1 MVASA
6 PGEASGKI
14 WSRTSPRSED
24 DAEALGA
31 FAEGNVSVRTA
42 ATSDAGTGE
51 FCGCVAVFF
60 SAAAFSALRAPDA
73 GDDFATG
80 GFSLRTGCST
90 RFCGAVVVAVVFG
103 TEGEE
108 SGRVRRVFCGA
119 MLP

>member
-80 GFSLRTGCST
+80 GVFLRKGWSTGF
-90 RFCGAVVVAVVFG
+90 RRGGGWGAS
-103 TEGEE
+103 
-108 SGRVRRVFCGA
+108 SGGVGKE
-119 MLP
+119 LGGG

>member
-73 GDDFATG
+73 GDDLQLA
-80 GFSLRTGCST
+80 GFLCARVARPVLAALWLWQLLLKRTKKNRGD
-90 RFCGAVVVAVVFG
+90 
-103 TEGEE
+103 
-108 SGRVRRVFCGA
+108 GRGF
-119 MLP
+119 

>member
-51 FCGCVAVFF
+51 FCGCVAVLF
-60 SAAAFSALRAPDA
+60 SAAAFSALRAPHA
-73 GDDFATG
+73 GEDFATG
-80 GFSLRTGCST
+80 GVFLPPGLPTCFGR
-90 RFCGAVVVAVVFG
+90 RVVVGV
-103 TEGEE
+103 
-108 SGRVRRVFCGA
+108 GRE
-119 MLP
+119 